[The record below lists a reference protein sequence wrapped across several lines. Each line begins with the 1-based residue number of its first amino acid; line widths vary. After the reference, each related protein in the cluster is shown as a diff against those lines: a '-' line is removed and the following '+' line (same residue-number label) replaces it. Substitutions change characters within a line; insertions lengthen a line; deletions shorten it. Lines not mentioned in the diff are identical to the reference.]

1 YVVPLYTIYPTKPDG
16 VAATFEA
23 LNCRTDSIAVA
34 EALLL
39 LGQHPSASH
48 VVVWQGLRR
57 VVTCARITE
66 PDPRLA

>member
-1 YVVPLYTIYPTKPDG
+1 MPLYTIYPTRPDG

-23 LNCRTDSIAVA
+23 KNCLTDRMATA

-39 LGQHPSASH
+39 LERHPSASH

-57 VVTCARITE
+57 VVTFARVE
-66 PDPRLA
+66 GPDPHLA

>member
-1 YVVPLYTIYPTKPDG
+1 MPLYTIYPTKPDG

-23 LNCRTDSIAVA
+23 LNCSTDRSAVA
-34 EALLL
+34 AALLL
-39 LGQHPSASH
+39 LRQHPSASH

-57 VVTCARITE
+57 VMSCARPAE

>member
-1 YVVPLYTIYPTKPDG
+1 MPLYTIYPTKPNG

-23 LNCRTDSIAVA
+23 LSCPTDSIAVA

-39 LGQHPSASH
+39 LGQHASASH

-57 VVTCARITE
+57 VVTCERVPE